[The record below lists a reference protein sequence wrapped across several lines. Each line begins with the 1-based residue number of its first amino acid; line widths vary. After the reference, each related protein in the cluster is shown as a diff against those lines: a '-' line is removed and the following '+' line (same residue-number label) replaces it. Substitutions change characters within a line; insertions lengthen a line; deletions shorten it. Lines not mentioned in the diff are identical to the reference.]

1 MPNSLPD
8 KKAVLDAIRSVAQVL
23 GRPPSK
29 TEFKSK
35 SGMTEYQVLQHFPSW
50 REALRAAG
58 FEANPTNVRLD
69 DRTLLEDWG
78 TLVRKNRH
86 IPTRVQYRHEGRFSP
101 GSFEKHFGPWSAIPD
116 AFRSFANGKNEWLD
130 VLALLPVNS
139 PRFDPSPAPGAR
151 DKESSEV
158 PVLPTSTF
166 TQVRHSKLQG
176 LPTYGNA
183 IDFRGMRH
191 EPINEGGVVFLFG
204 MVARELGYLVESV
217 QAGFPDCEAKRQVA
231 PDRWQR
237 VRIEFEFESRNFR
250 DHGHQVEGC
259 DIIICWR
266 HNWADCPGN
275 LEVVELSSVIK
286 LLAKT
291 ED

>member
-1 MPNSLPD
+1 MPSSLPD
-8 KKAVLDAIRSVAQVL
+8 KNAVLDAIRSAAKAL

-29 TEFKSK
+29 SEFKSK
-35 SGMTEYQVLQHFPSW
+35 SGMNEYQVMQHFPSW

-69 DRTLLEDWG
+69 DRTLLQDWG
-78 TLVRKNRH
+78 DLVRRNRH
-86 IPTRVQYRHEGRFSP
+86 IPTRDQYRRNGKFSP
-101 GSFEKHFGPWSAIPD
+101 GVFEKHFGPWSSIPD
-116 AFRSFANGKNEWLD
+116 AFRNFANGKTEWQD
-130 VLALLPVNS
+130 VLAFIPANS
-139 PRFDPSPAPGAR
+139 PRFDPSPVPVALEN
-151 DKESSEV
+151 ESSEV
-158 PVLPTSTF
+158 SVSPSSTF
-166 TQVRHSKLQG
+166 AQMRHSKLQG

-183 IDFRGMRH
+183 IDFRGLRH

-231 PDRWQR
+231 PGRWQR

-250 DHGHQVEGC
+250 DHGHPVEGC
-259 DIIICWR
+259 DLIVCWR
-266 HNWADCPGN
+266 HNWADCPTN
-275 LEVVELSSVIK
+275 LEVVELSTVIR